1 MNESDLSAIF
11 GCLVSLVILG
21 GLVALA
27 VFLVRKSNEESKK
40 TELMYSQL
48 AQKLPQ
54 DKQGIFL
61 MQYNNT
67 RKDPT
72 TAVLLALFLGGI
84 GGHKFYLGQ
93 TGLGVL
99 YLLFCWTMIPGVIAL
114 FEAFSLPLQVSK
126 FNQKK
131 MQEIAN
137 MLGVY

>member
-1 MNESDLSAIF
+1 
-11 GCLVSLVILG
+11 
-21 GLVALA
+21 
-27 VFLVRKSNEESKK
+27 
-40 TELMYSQL
+40 
-48 AQKLPQ
+48 
-54 DKQGIFL
+54 